1 MTISKITAPV
11 TPIEEAEKINEI
23 ITETNLKA
31 TDEDVVHLTGN
42 ETISGEKTFSSS
54 PLVPTA
60 ASGDNSTKAASTAFV
75 TSADNNLQTQIN
87 AKANN
92 NAVVHLTG
100 NETIT
105 GFKTFKNDIFLGGVA
120 GSGQEGGQINF
131 NAGESETNQNVFNF
145 DRNGGEF
152 RFFGF
157 GLDGNVH
164 VPLRININN
173 NLVYANPSDVSNTV
187 VTTTGI
193 SKSGNGFVKL
203 GNGII
208 IQWGYSTVD
217 GSQVTLPTPFTSTNY
232 RICAT
237 YIRASGS
244 AGSGVGHVVTY
255 PTNSTSFYANTEG
268 GEYQWIAIG
277 Y

>member
-1 MTISKITAPV
+1 MTISKITASV

-31 TDEDVVHLTGN
+31 TD
-42 ETISGEKTFSSS
+42 
-54 PLVPTA
+54 
-60 ASGDNSTKAASTAFV
+60 ST
-75 TSADNNLQTQIN
+75 
-87 AKANN
+87 
-92 NAVVHLTG
+92 VVHLTG

-105 GFKTFKNDIFLGGVA
+105 GSKTFNNDISLGGVA

-131 NAGESETNQNVFNF
+131 NAGESETNQNIFYL
-145 DRNGGEF
+145 DRNDGQF
-152 RFFGF
+152 RFFGMDTN
-157 GLDGNVH
+157 GTMR

-208 IQWGYSTVD
+208 IQWGFSTID
-217 GSQVTLPTPFTSTNY
+217 GSQVTLPTPFTSRNY

-237 YIRASGS
+237 YMRASGS